1 MYPGKT
7 SMVMVVELFDK
18 NSNRNYIFLLSTQL
32 EMNSTYERGSTF

>member
-32 EMNSTYERGSTF
+32 EMNSTCERGSTF